1 MAEYFFE
8 LLTEEIPAWMHEA
21 AQATLLQQL
30 TRLTQDLGEPADDRN
45 PVIVNS
51 TPRRLIFFLSR
62 IPLRESDREE
72 EVKGPP
78 AKTAYDAEGNPTRA
92 LNGFLKKNNATID
105 DVIVGSR
112 EPGVGN
118 RSDEEE
124 TTSDSRPPTTAPR
137 SSGDYIR
144 IRRTIKGRSAGEIL
158 QQRVPQIVESLRWP
172 KMMRWGAGE
181 HSYIRP
187 IHSIVSVLDGE
198 HLPITIFDVP
208 SGTTTRGHH
217 TLAPQ
222 TIEVL
227 SYNDYVTRLEL
238 GRVVIDADRRRQ
250 VMAERARILG
260 NEVSGT
266 PSVDASIWSQWQY
279 LTEYPGVVRAEFVR
293 DYLALP
299 EEVLV
304 TVMRVHQ
311 KQLPIRTAGGRLTNS
326 FLAVLDND
334 GDPDGNAAYGNSFVT
349 NARFADAKFFYET
362 DRKRTLESRLDQ
374 LAHLQFQEKL
384 GNYLDKTRRIEQ
396 IAAAISDDAETLAAA
411 RLCKTDLVTEMVK
424 ELTDLQGNIGG
435 IYAREEGMPENTWQA
450 IYDHYLPVNLDDAL
464 PRTLSGAVISL
475 ADKIDTLAG
484 FFRIGARP
492 TGSKDPFALRRA
504 AQGVVQILLNRDK
517 RCVTIGI
524 DKLID
529 VALEA
534 HGVASA
540 PPPAASAQS
549 QAGEGGVP
557 THIKEDLLAFFA
569 ERVRTLLEASAYGF
583 AYDEIA
589 AAMEAG
595 WASSLTDL
603 VDRITAVK
611 AMRNE
616 PNFLSILDSAKRIAN
631 ITAGQKTS
639 AGIDPS
645 RLENDVER
653 RLAELASAVGEQ
665 IEEMISERDYKRALE
680 TFAAIAPEL
689 ETFFDE
695 VMVMVEDQAVR
706 RNRMSL
712 LRTIGSAVTKIA
724 DVTKIVV
731 DRREYRA

>member
-8 LLTEEIPAWMHEA
+8 VLLEEIPASMHRG
-21 AQATLLQQL
+21 ATEKLHERLAEVVALLGDTASAL
-30 TRLTQDLGEPADDRN
+30 DHVSVFT
-45 PVIVNS
+45 
-51 TPRRLIFFLSR
+51 TPRRLIGLLHG
-62 IPLRESDREE
+62 IPAREIDREDD
-72 EVKGPP
+72 VKGPP
-78 AKTAYDAEGNPTRA
+78 SKAAWDADGKPTPA
-92 LNGFLKKNNATID
+92 MTGFLRKNNATFD
-105 DVIVGSR
+105 DVIL
-112 EPGVGN
+112 
-118 RSDEEE
+118 D
-124 TTSDSRPPTTAPR
+124 
-137 SSGDYIR
+137 GDYIR
-144 IRRTIKGRSAGEIL
+144 IRRTVTGRPVAEIL
-158 QQRVPQIVESLRWP
+158 QQRVPQMIESLRWP
-172 KMMRWGAGE
+172 KMMRWGKGE

-187 IHSIVSVLDGE
+187 IHSIVSMLDGKQ
-198 HLPITIFDVP
+198 LPIVIFGIS
-208 SGTTTRGHH
+208 SGMKTRGHR

-227 SYNDYVTRLEL
+227 SYNDYLTKLEL
-238 GRVVIDADRRRQ
+238 ARVVIDADRRRQ
-250 VMAERARILG
+250 VMAERARKLG
-260 NEVSGT
+260 NEVGGT

-279 LTEYPGVVRAEFVR
+279 LTEYPGVVRAEFGS

-311 KQLPIRTAGGRLTNS
+311 KQLPIRTAEGKLTNS

-384 GNYLDKTRRIEQ
+384 GNYLEKTLRIEQ
-396 IAAAISDDAETLAAA
+396 IAAAVSDDAETLAAA
-411 RLCKTDLVTEMVK
+411 RLCKTDLGTEMVK
-424 ELTDLQGNIGG
+424 EFTDLQGNIGG
-435 IYAREEGMPENTWQA
+435 IYAREEGLPENTWQA
-450 IYDHYLPVNLDDAL
+450 IYDHYLPVNIDDAL
-464 PRTLSGAVISL
+464 PRTLSGAVVSL

-517 RCVTIGI
+517 RSVKIGI
-524 DKLID
+524 DELID
-529 VALEA
+529 VALRA
-534 HGVASA
+534 QGAA
-540 PPPAASAQS
+540 PAPSPAGAVQN
-549 QAGEGGVP
+549 QATEGGNP
-557 THIKEDLLAFFA
+557 ALKTDLLAFFA

-603 VDRITAVK
+603 VDRIAAVK
-611 AMRNE
+611 AVRNE
-616 PNFLSILDSAKRIAN
+616 PDFLSILDSAKRIAN
-631 ITAGQKTS
+631 ITAGQETT
-639 AGIDPS
+639 AEIDPS
-645 RLENDVER
+645 KLESDVER
-653 RLAELASAVGEQ
+653 RLAGLATTVGEQ
-665 IEEMISERDYKRALE
+665 IEEMISEHDYKRALE
-680 TFAAIAPEL
+680 AFAAMAPEL

-695 VMVMVEDQAVR
+695 VMVMVDDEALRQ
-706 RNRMSL
+706 NRMSL
-712 LRTIGSAVTKIA
+712 LRRIGSAVTGIA
-724 DVTKIVV
+724 DVTRIVV